1 MALLTVSASLVKV
14 VEVTEQFTGGA
25 GVAIDAGVA
34 VKYNLSTG
42 LIDKAKA
49 TTSALARCVGIAVSS
64 TSRQPNAQTIVRKGI
79 LDVGEALAALDYGV
93 EVYLSDTDGRLADA
107 AGTVSKV
114 VGTVVP
120 GYGNTTPDKLL
131 RVDL

>member
-49 TTSALARCVGIAVSS
+49 TTSALARCVGIAVTS
-64 TSRQPNAQTIVRKGI
+64 TSRQPNAPTIVRKGI

-93 EVYLSDTDGRLADA
+93 EVYLSDTDGRLDTA

>member
-1 MALLTVSASLVKV
+1 MALLTVTASLVKV

-49 TTSALARCVGIAVSS
+49 TTSALARCVGIAVTS
-64 TSRQPNAQTIVRKGI
+64 TSRQPNAPTIVRKGI

-93 EVYLSDTDGRLADA
+93 EVYLSDTDGRLDTA

>member
-49 TTSALARCVGIAVSS
+49 TTSALARCVGIAVTS
-64 TSRQPNAQTIVRKGI
+64 TSRQPNAPTIIRKGI

-93 EVYLSDTDGRLADA
+93 EVYLSDTDGRLDTA

>member
-64 TSRQPNAQTIVRKGI
+64 TSRQPNAPTIVRKGI
-79 LDVGEALAALDYGV
+79 LDLGEALAALDYGV
-93 EVYLSDTDGRLADA
+93 EVYLSDTDGRLDTA

>member
-1 MALLTVSASLVKV
+1 MSLLTITASDVKV
-14 VEVTEQFTGGA
+14 VEVVEQFTGGA
-25 GVAIDAGVA
+25 GAAIDAGVA
-34 VKYNLSTG
+34 VKYNLTSG

-49 TTSALARCVGIAVSS
+49 TTSALARCVGIAVTS
-64 TSRQPNAQTIVRKGI
+64 TSRQPKAPTVIRKGL

-93 EVYLSDTDGRLADA
+93 EVYLSDTDGRLDTA

-114 VGTVVP
+114 IGTVVA
-120 GYGNTTPDKLL
+120 GYSNTTPDKLL

>member
-1 MALLTVSASLVKV
+1 MALLTVLASLVKV

-49 TTSALARCVGIAVSS
+49 TTSALARCVGIAVTS
-64 TSRQPNAQTIVRKGI
+64 TSRQPNAPTIVRKGI

-93 EVYLSDTDGRLADA
+93 EVYLSDTDGRLDTA

>member
-1 MALLTVSASLVKV
+1 MALLTITESLVKV
-14 VEVTEQFTGGA
+14 VSVVEQFSAGA

-34 VKYNLSTG
+34 VKCNLTSG
-42 LIDKAKA
+42 LVDKANA
-49 TTSALARCVGIAVSS
+49 TTSALARCVGIAVTS
-64 TSRQPNAQTIVRKGI
+64 TSRQPNAPTIVRKGI
-79 LDVGEALAALDYGV
+79 LDVGEALAALNYGV

-120 GYGNTTPDKLL
+120 GYGSTTPDKLL

>member
-1 MALLTVSASLVKV
+1 MALLTVSASLVKI

-49 TTSALARCVGIAVSS
+49 TTSALARCVGIAVTS
-64 TSRQPNAQTIVRKGI
+64 TSRQPNAPTIVRKGI

-93 EVYLSDTDGRLADA
+93 EVYLSDTDGRLDTA